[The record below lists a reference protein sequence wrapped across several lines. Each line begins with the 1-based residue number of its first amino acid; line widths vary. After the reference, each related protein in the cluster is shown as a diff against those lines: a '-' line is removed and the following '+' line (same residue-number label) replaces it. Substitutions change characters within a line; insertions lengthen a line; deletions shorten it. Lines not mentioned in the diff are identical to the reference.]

1 MPNRSRVPSR
11 KPQVSSSGEVSGKL
25 SEYGRK
31 RRFAHTTEPV
41 GGKAGSHRL
50 PHFVVQKHG
59 SRSLHY
65 DFRLEVDGVL
75 KSWAVPKGPSSDPSV
90 RRLAMPTEDHPL
102 EYAGFE
108 GVIPKPEYG
117 AGTVMVWDYGT
128 YRNLRDRPDRP
139 FSMERSYREGKIEVE
154 LKGKKLKGA
163 WVLVKTAFGPKG
175 SGWLLKKMKDGYVST
190 DEPVQLLPDS
200 AKTGRK
206 MEQIADAGRS

>member
-1 MPNRSRVPSR
+1 MSP
-11 KPQVSSSGEVSGKL
+11 EKL
-25 SEYGRK
+25 AEYKRK
-31 RRFAHTTEPV
+31 RDFSRTKEPA
-41 GGKAGSHRL
+41 GGKAKPQRL
-50 PHFVVQKHG
+50 PRFVVQKHS

-75 KSWAVPKGPSSDPSV
+75 KSWAVPKGPSNDPDV
-90 RRLAMPTEDHPL
+90 KRLAMPTEDHPL

-128 YRNLRDRPDRP
+128 YLNLRDRPDRP

-154 LKGKKLKGA
+154 LQGKKLKGA

-175 SGWLLKKMKDGYVST
+175 TGWLLKKMKDEKVESGQTKSEGRGQRAEVRIA
-190 DEPVQLLPDS
+190 DEERS

-206 MEQIADAGRS
+206 MEQIAAGGRS

>member
-1 MPNRSRVPSR
+1 MRP
-11 KPQVSSSGEVSGKL
+11 KKL
-25 SEYGRK
+25 AEYKRK
-31 RRFAHTTEPV
+31 RDFSRTPEP
-41 GGKAGSHRL
+41 AGEREKPRHKPR
-50 PHFVVQKHG
+50 FVVQKHS

-75 KSWAVPKGPSSDPSV
+75 KSWAVPKGPSSDPNV

-139 FSMERSYREGKIEVE
+139 FSMERSLREGKVEVE
-154 LKGKKLKGA
+154 LQGKKLKGS

-175 SGWLLKKMKDGYVST
+175 TGWILKKMKEDKVVGK
-190 DEPVQLLPDS
+190 EPVIAHPNS
-200 AKTGRK
+200 AKTGKK
-206 MEQIADAGRS
+206 MEQIAKAKLE

>member
-1 MPNRSRVPSR
+1 MSP
-11 KPQVSSSGEVSGKL
+11 KKL
-25 SEYGRK
+25 VDYQRK
-31 RRFAHTTEPV
+31 RDFSRTSEPS
-41 GGKAGSHRL
+41 GGKARPRRL
-50 PHFVVQKHG
+50 PRFVVQKHS

-75 KSWAVPKGPSSDPSV
+75 KSWAVPKGPSSDPNV
-90 RRLAMPTEDHPL
+90 RRLAVPTEDHPI

-139 FSMERSYREGKIEVE
+139 FSMERSVREGKIEVG
-154 LKGKKLKGA
+154 LQGKKLKGA
-163 WVLVKTAFGPKG
+163 WVLVRTAFGPKG
-175 SGWLLKKMKDGYVST
+175 SGWLLKKMKEEKTSEE
-190 DEPVQLLPDS
+190 EPVVVHPNS

-206 MEQIADAGRS
+206 MEQIAEAKLE

>member
-1 MPNRSRVPSR
+1 MSER
-11 KPQVSSSGEVSGKL
+11 KLTDYQ
-25 SEYGRK
+25 RK
-31 RRFAHTTEPV
+31 RDFRRTTEPA
-41 GGKAGSHRL
+41 GGKAKPHRQ
-50 PHFVVQKHG
+50 PSFVVQKHD

-75 KSWAVPKGPSSDPSV
+75 KSWAVPKGPSSDPNV
-90 RRLAMPTEDHPL
+90 LRLAVPTEDHPL

-139 FSMERSYREGKIEVE
+139 FSMERSIREGKIEVE

-163 WVLVKTAFGPKG
+163 YVLVRTAFGPKG
-175 SGWLLKKMKDGYVST
+175 SGWLLKKMKDEKVSGGWT
-190 DEPVQLLPDS
+190 KSEGRSQKAEVSIAYDERS

-206 MEQIADAGRS
+206 LEQIAEAKHQ

>member
-1 MPNRSRVPSR
+1 MSPR
-11 KPQVSSSGEVSGKL
+11 KL
-25 SEYGRK
+25 AEYQRK
-31 RRFAHTTEPV
+31 RDFDRTSEPS
-41 GGKAGSHRL
+41 GGKAGSRRL
-50 PHFVVQKHG
+50 PRFVVQKHS

-75 KSWAVPKGPSSDPSV
+75 KSWAVPKGPSNDPDV
-90 RRLAMPTEDHPL
+90 KRLAMPTEDHPI

-139 FSMERSYREGKIEVE
+139 FSMERSLREGKIEVE
-154 LKGKKLKGA
+154 LQGKKLKGA

-175 SGWLLKKMKDGYVST
+175 LGWLLKKMKDERTIGA
-190 DEPVQLLPDS
+190 EPVIAHPNS

-206 MEQIADAGRS
+206 MEQIARAEAK